1 MNQTIS
7 SGKIFLES
15 DGEEFRISKKDGS
28 SYELLITTTLEYF
41 NFLQFIA
48 ACLGYDAYRISRGG
62 TLYTNFVR
70 ISRTV
75 EDMYEIGIALTNIT
89 LSKTDT
95 SDLMKCIEV
104 SSEWDNDKIATKYGL
119 KKDNRPTV
127 RTIREGKSFSGYTP
141 NITGNYFGISIEDN
155 AEVKI
160 YLSPNIGE
168 WVDVFTLSNV
178 YEVNHLKQV
187 FCLFRDS
194 IEWKNKLYIETH
206 RGVFTYDPEHDDLFV
221 EVSTRGEKYW
231 FDEEKISDLVRVID
245 RMN

>member
-62 TLYTNFVR
+62 TLNTNFVR

-104 SSEWDNDKIATKYGL
+104 SSEWDNDKIALKYGL

-127 RTIREGKSFSGYTP
+127 RTIREGKQFSGYSP
-141 NITGNYFGISIEDN
+141 NIIKNNFGISIEDN
-155 AEVKI
+155 AEVRI
-160 YLSPNIGE
+160 YLLTNIGD
-168 WVDVFTLSNV
+168 WADIFTLHCVNDIDHIKQAFCMVKEGMECSQPVYISSHDNV
-178 YEVNHLKQV
+178 
-187 FCLFRDS
+187 FD
-194 IEWKNKLYIETH
+194 
-206 RGVFTYDPEHDDLFV
+206 YDPEHDLSVKVRIGSDV
-221 EVSTRGEKYW
+221 HW
-231 FDEEKISDLVRVID
+231 FDEEDISDLIRIISIV
-245 RMN
+245 N

>member
-119 KKDNRPTV
+119 KNDNRPTV
-127 RTIREGKSFSGYTP
+127 RTIREGKSFSGYSP
-141 NITGNYFGISIEDN
+141 NITKNNFGISIEDN
-155 AEVKI
+155 AEVRI
-160 YLSPNIGE
+160 YLLTNIGD
-168 WVDVFTLSNV
+168 WVDIFTLHCVDDIDHIKQAFSMVKDGINWDQPVYISSNGC
-178 YEVNHLKQV
+178 V
-187 FCLFRDS
+187 FD
-194 IEWKNKLYIETH
+194 
-206 RGVFTYDPEHDDLFV
+206 YDPEHDLSVKVRIGGDV
-221 EVSTRGEKYW
+221 HW
-231 FDEEKISDLVRVID
+231 FDEEDISDLIRIISMVY
-245 RMN
+245 

>member
-7 SGKIFLES
+7 FGKIFLES

-62 TLYTNFVR
+62 TLNTNFVR

-104 SSEWDNDKIATKYGL
+104 SSEWDNDKIAPKYGL
-119 KKDNRPTV
+119 KKDNKPTV
-127 RTIREGKSFSGYTP
+127 MTVREGKPFSGYSP
-141 NITGNYFGISIEDN
+141 NITEKYFGISVEDN
-155 AEVKI
+155 AELRI
-160 YLSPNIGE
+160 YISANTVD
-168 WVDVFTLSNV
+168 WVDIFTLYSVDDIDHIKQAFCIIKDGMDWDQPV
-178 YEVNHLKQV
+178 YISSHGCI
-187 FCLFRDS
+187 FD
-194 IEWKNKLYIETH
+194 
-206 RGVFTYDPEHDDLFV
+206 YDPEYDNTFVKVSIGGELHLFNN
-221 EVSTRGEKYW
+221 
-231 FDEEKISDLVRVID
+231 EEISDLIRVID